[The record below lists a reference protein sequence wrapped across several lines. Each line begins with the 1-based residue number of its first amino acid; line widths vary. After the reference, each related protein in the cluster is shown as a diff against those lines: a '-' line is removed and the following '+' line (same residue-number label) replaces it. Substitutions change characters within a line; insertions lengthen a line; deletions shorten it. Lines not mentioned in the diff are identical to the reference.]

1 MVQVQMTTAK
11 WLLIFGRALV
21 KSQGINLTENC
32 TFLPLADLNSP
43 FVYNMSWRVN
53 LEKGANWSRR
63 CRCLMNVTDCK
74 GSTTML
80 YQHHLVSGIV
90 VLNCPWLEK
99 AQGMSL
105 AKNAHCTLTMLGVTI
120 LSINTDP
127 LLQSL
132 QNGTNQSKV
141 TLKYQIKV
149 SESVC

>member
-1 MVQVQMTTAK
+1 
-11 WLLIFGRALV
+11 
-21 KSQGINLTENC
+21 
-32 TFLPLADLNSP
+32 
-43 FVYNMSWRVN
+43 
-53 LEKGANWSRR
+53 
-63 CRCLMNVTDCK
+63 
-74 GSTTML
+74 
-80 YQHHLVSGIV
+80 
-90 VLNCPWLEK
+90 
-99 AQGMSL
+99 MSL